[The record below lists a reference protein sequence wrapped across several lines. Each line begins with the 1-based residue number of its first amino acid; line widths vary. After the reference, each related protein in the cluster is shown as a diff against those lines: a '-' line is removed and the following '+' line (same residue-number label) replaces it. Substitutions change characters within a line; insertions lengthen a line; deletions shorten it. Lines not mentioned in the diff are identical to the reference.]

1 MPRDPK
7 PWGAADMRR
16 RCRQLREQL
25 TVAASDVITPDELA
39 AYWPGGPEN
48 QNNPGVGAWIYCY
61 ANLVRLCDRL
71 RTEPG
76 AVDGDLAERA
86 RVDGLV
92 ERPVPVPLA
101 SGATVHVHPLG
112 YVALE
117 FLTTLDRTVAL
128 AQQLAA
134 TVAAQQSPESETV
147 LVLEPQLRAYAVQLW
162 AWILTSG
169 AAELP
174 FDPTADD
181 PSPPAWTAAMAPE
194 DLLGLY
200 AAHRQVNATRN
211 ALIASL
217 FPSDAKASVK
227 LSLAGFIGAYAHEKG
242 NDARQLLARWSVG
255 KIFAQAVSAAQ
266 QQEAA
271 AQAAKAAR
279 EAAA

>member
-48 QNNPGVGAWIYCY
+48 QSNPGVGAWIYCY

-71 RTEPG
+71 RTDPG
-76 AVDGDLAERA
+76 TIDGERA
-86 RVDGLV
+86 ELARVNGLL
-92 ERPVPVPLA
+92 ERPVPVAL
-101 SGATVHVHPLG
+101 SGGTTVHVYPLG
-112 YVALE
+112 YRALE

-128 AQQLAA
+128 AQELAA
-134 TVAAQQSPESETV
+134 TVALQQSPASEQA

-169 AAELP
+169 SADLP
-174 FDPTADD
+174 FDPTHED
-181 PSPPAWTAAMAPE
+181 PTPPAWTGAILPE
-194 DLLGLY
+194 DLLALY
-200 AAHRQVNATRN
+200 AAHRQVNAQRN

-217 FPSDAKASVK
+217 FPSDTKATVK

-242 NDARQLLARWSVG
+242 ADAKQFMQSCSVG
-255 KIFAQAVSAAQ
+255 KLFAQAVSAAQ
-266 QQEAA
+266 QHDAA
-271 AQAAKAAR
+271 QQAAKAAR
-279 EAAA
+279 EAA

>member
-25 TVAASDVITPDELA
+25 AVAASDVITPQELA

-76 AVDGDLAERA
+76 AADGALAERA

-92 ERPVPVPLA
+92 DRAVPVTLQD
-101 SGATVHVHPLG
+101 GTTVHVHPLG

-128 AQQLAA
+128 AQELAA
-134 TVAAQQSPESETV
+134 TIAHQQTPESQTA
-147 LVLEPQLRAYAVQLW
+147 LVLEPQLRADAVQLW

-169 AAELP
+169 ASDLP
-174 FDPTADD
+174 FDPTAED
-181 PSPPAWTAAMAPE
+181 PAPPAWTRAMMPE
-194 DLLGLY
+194 DLLALY
-200 AAHRQVNATRN
+200 AAHRQVNAQRN

-217 FPSDAKASVK
+217 FPSDTKATVR

-242 NDARQLLARWSVG
+242 ADARQFMRTFSVG
-255 KIFAQAVSAAQ
+255 RLFAQAVSAAQ
-266 QQEAA
+266 QHDAA
-271 AQAAKAAR
+271 AQAAKSAR
-279 EAAA
+279 EAA